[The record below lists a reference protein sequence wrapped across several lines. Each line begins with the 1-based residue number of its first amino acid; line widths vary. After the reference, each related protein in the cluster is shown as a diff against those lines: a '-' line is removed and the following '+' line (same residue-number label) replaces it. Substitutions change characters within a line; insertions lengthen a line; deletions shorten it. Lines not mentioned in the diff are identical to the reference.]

1 MLQVHPAPRLPGYIN
16 RIFDALGHESRV
28 IIAGGA
34 ARKLMVGD
42 EAPDPSDVDV
52 FLLEGV
58 LPDTMIGRMFASGFK
73 LQHQRPGSAT
83 FITPRSTLPVQL
95 VLSEDIEQV
104 WSDPQGLIDSFG
116 FTTEQFAV
124 YYDSAQRLTFMHYDI
139 AVETTLNRELV
150 VNNILDPVRLLW
162 RINKYGRKGYTIS
175 LDEVQHIADYYAG
188 LPTGQQQAIREGTA
202 NLGPASDPEAHGDF
216 AV

>member
-1 MLQVHPAPRLPGYIN
+1 MLQVHPAPRLPEYIN
-16 RIFDALGHESRV
+16 RIFDALGHEARV
-28 IIAGGA
+28 VIAGGA
-34 ARKLMVGD
+34 ARTLVMNGN
-42 EAPDPSDVDV
+42 APDPSDVDV

-58 LPDTMIGRMFASGFK
+58 EPQTMMERLSASGFK
-73 LQHQRPGSAT
+73 LQHQRLGSAT
-83 FITPRSTLPVQL
+83 FITPRPTLPVQL
-95 VLSEDIEQV
+95 VWSADIEQV
-104 WSDPQGLIDSFG
+104 WSDPAGLIASFG

-124 YYDSAQRLTFMHYDI
+124 YYDSEQRLTFMYYDE
-139 AVETTLNRELV
+139 AVTATLRRELV

-188 LPTGQQQAIREGTA
+188 LPTDQQVAIREGTA
-202 NLGPASDPEAHGDF
+202 NLGPASDPDHGDF